1 MEKKYGLNIVFYMK
15 TYVQLKLNEEDSYE
29 FKIDKYN
36 FKLTKLKKSN
46 TYSMMINP
54 INNKEHAKSMMDKFK
69 IALLLFV
76 LENNSAAIEINE
88 EISYVDIPDEPRYIE
103 GFGLVSGSFN
113 LNRTVMFPLIPN
125 LFQISSFQ
133 IPLINSINVEN
144 LIEPIKKTDKID
156 VDRIIND
163 EKLLLA
169 LEIYSKLS
177 QNPSKAQFLYLITIL
192 EILKP
197 KYSISNESK
206 KHLKG
211 IKEYIKK
218 IRDESCEKNSEEYNT
233 INRYLSSMKFW
244 DEQSIS
250 KSLKLYIDENSE
262 QFSDYKNLDTEL
274 KDAYVIRSKLI
285 HGGIIINEKEFS
297 EKYKFLKSFVKEL
310 LLNDINKYINEK

>member
-1 MEKKYGLNIVFYMK
+1 M
-15 TYVQLKLNEEDSYE
+15 
-29 FKIDKYN
+29 
-36 FKLTKLKKSN
+36 
-46 TYSMMINP
+46 
-54 INNKEHAKSMMDKFK
+54 
-69 IALLLFV
+69 
-76 LENNSAAIEINE
+76 
-88 EISYVDIPDEPRYIE
+88 
-103 GFGLVSGSFN
+103 
-113 LNRTVMFPLIPN
+113 
-125 LFQISSFQ
+125 
-133 IPLINSINVEN
+133 
-144 LIEPIKKTDKID
+144 
-156 VDRIIND
+156 
-163 EKLLLA
+163 
-169 LEIYSKLS
+169 
-177 QNPSKAQFLYLITIL
+177 
-192 EILKP
+192 
-197 KYSISNESK
+197 
-206 KHLKG
+206 KG